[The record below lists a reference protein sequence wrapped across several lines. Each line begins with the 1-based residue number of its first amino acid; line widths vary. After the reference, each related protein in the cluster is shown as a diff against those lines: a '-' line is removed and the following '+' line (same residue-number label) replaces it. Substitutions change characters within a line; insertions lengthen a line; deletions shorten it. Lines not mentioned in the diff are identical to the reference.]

1 MKKII
6 SFWENQSKNGNIY
19 YTGKLGELDLIG
31 FRVKEKK
38 NPKAPDIEFY
48 LKEEK
53 PKKDDT
59 KIYTKQ
65 VETNDVFE
73 DFGEQISIEDNML
86 DD

>member
-38 NPKAPDIEFY
+38 NPKAPDIEFFI
-48 LKEEK
+48 KEEK
-53 PKKDDT
+53 PKKDST
-59 KIYTKQ
+59 KDYTKE
-65 VETNDVFE
+65 VETNDIFQ
-73 DFGEQISIEDNML
+73 DFGDSIEVTDNLL
-86 DD
+86 D